1 MAHNNDIDKP
11 TYKAT
16 FGIVFFAT
24 PHGGGNRAGL
34 ADLAFTV
41 ARAVAL
47 RENNSFMTLL
57 KKNTFFA
64 EQQRDDFLQRTK
76 DFEFLSF
83 YETLKT
89 SGHMVSSLA
98 PSLEFVILNGRRL

>member
-11 TYKAT
+11 TYDAT

-24 PHGGGNRAGL
+24 PHGGGHRAGL
-34 ADLAFTV
+34 ADLAFSV

-47 RENNSFMTLL
+47 REENSFMTLL
-57 KKNTFFA
+57 KKNTFFS
-64 EQQRDDFLQRTK
+64 EQNRDDFIQRAK

-83 YETLKT
+83 FETLRT
-89 SGHMVSSLA
+89 SGHMVSSPA
-98 PSLEFVILNGRRL
+98 PSLGVVLLIKRRS